1 MKSIELDKF
10 NISQP
15 EDARYGNGKCSR
27 DFNLF
32 KDGSSIIKSVA
43 EDLIIIM
50 REAVETDIYLAE
62 SFFNI
67 LGAGGGTT
75 PHGHINKLDADE
87 NLNFAKQK
95 YSLVYYLSVGDQNCS
110 EPGILKFYDPD
121 EEFLPSEGMIAIF
134 PAARKHSAV
143 YGGEKDRVMIGVNF
157 YSL

>member
-10 NISQP
+10 NNSQLG
-15 EDARYGNGKCSR
+15 DARYGNGKCSL
-27 DFNLF
+27 DFSLF

-43 EDLIIIM
+43 EDLTIIM
-50 REAVETDIYLAE
+50 REAVETDIYVAE
-62 SFFNI
+62 SFFNL

-75 PHGHINKLDADE
+75 PHTHINRLDK

-110 EPGILKFYDPD
+110 DPGILKLYDPSED
-121 EEFLPSEGMIAIF
+121 ILPCEGMIVII
-134 PAARKHSAV
+134 PAGRSHSAV
-143 YGGEKDRVMIGVNF
+143 YGGKKDRVMIGINF